1 MDFDPPTSSF
11 VYTLCIQMLKASGRR
26 INTITADGNCLFR
39 SLSKALLGTENFHYR
54 IRTTLFGFIYVNSKV
69 FLPHIEQRHKR
80 NVEIKQYCIEMDTNG
95 IWGTDIELLAVA
107 TMLQAPI
114 YTYTQFHDSQE
125 YQWSRY
131 HSLAQPSQVV
141 CDYVPSIRKLVHVT
155 KPPNYHLELLHFN
168 GNHYDLI
175 VSNQED
181 SNWLNYS
188 PLSEF
193 TCNIIC

>member
-1 MDFDPPTSSF
+1 MEF
-11 VYTLCIQMLKASGRR
+11 G
-26 INTITADGNCLFR
+26 
-39 SLSKALLGTENFHYR
+39 ALISNY
-54 IRTTLFGFIYVNSKV
+54 
-69 FLPHIEQRHKR
+69 
-80 NVEIKQYCIEMDTNG
+80 
-95 IWGTDIELLAVA
+95 LL
-107 TMLQAPI
+107 LQAPI
-114 YTYTQFHDSQE
+114 YTYTQFHDSRE

-141 CDYVPSIRKLVHVT
+141 CDYVPSIRKLVHMT